1 MPNRDHWS
9 SSFGF
14 VLAAAGSAIGL
25 GNLWKFPYI
34 TYRNDGGAFVLVY
47 LGCILVVGLPIMI
60 AEIMIGRKAQTSP
73 VGAMR
78 AVCGRAWAPVG
89 GLGVVSG
96 FVLLGFYA
104 LVAGWSLRSFV
115 QCINWSTSGFDPTLD
130 LAADFGGMAS
140 NGGLQ
145 ALLGLLFM
153 GLTTAVVA
161 SGVRN
166 GIERVARLLLP
177 ILFGILALLLI
188 NSFRMSGSSEALTF
202 IFRPDFARLEGRGV
216 LEALGHAFF
225 TLSLGMG
232 AMITYGSYMSK
243 KDSVVK
249 AAATVVLLDTLIAL
263 FATIIMFT
271 VIFSHPGIREQIGGS
286 TAGML
291 FITLP
296 PLFYTGVP
304 LGEVLAPLFYVLVA
318 FAALTSTV
326 SLLEV
331 VVSYFIDQRGMT
343 RHGASLMCG
352 GAIYGLTI
360 LCGISLG
367 AVGGIS
373 NFEIFEGK
381 AGLFNTLDH
390 LVANWF
396 LPVGGLLTTIA
407 AGWFIPKLV
416 SKAELTDEKT
426 RFFKYEAWS
435 FFVRFVSP
443 LAVGTILFFVIFK
456 GADFS

>member
-9 SSFGF
+9 SSLGF

-34 TYRNDGGAFVLVY
+34 TYHNDGGAFVLVY

-78 AVCGRAWAPVG
+78 SVVGRAWAPVG
-89 GLGVVSG
+89 GLGVLSG
-96 FVLLGFYA
+96 FVLLGFYS

-115 QCINWSTSGFDPTLD
+115 QCLGWSFGGFDPAVD
-130 LAADFGGMAS
+130 LGADFGAMAS

-145 ALLGLLFM
+145 AFLGLLFM

-161 SGVRN
+161 GGVKN
-166 GIERVARLLLP
+166 GIERVARILLP
-177 ILFGILALLLI
+177 VLFGILAVLLI
-188 NSFRMSGSSEALTF
+188 NSFRMSGSGEALRF
-202 IFRPDFARLEGRGV
+202 IFEPDFGRLQGRGI

-243 KDSVVK
+243 RDSIVK
-249 AAATVVLLDTLIAL
+249 AAGVVVLLDTLIAL

-271 VIFSHPGIREQIGGS
+271 VIFSQPGMREQIGKS

-296 PLFYTGVP
+296 SLFYTGVP
-304 LGEVLAPLFYVLVA
+304 LGNVLAPLFYMLVA

-331 VVSYFIDQRGMT
+331 VVSYFIDE
-343 RHGASLMCG
+343 HGVSRLRASLLCG
-352 GAIYGLTI
+352 IAIYGLTI

-367 AVGGIS
+367 SVDGIS

-390 LVANWF
+390 LVANWL
-396 LPVGGLLTTIA
+396 LPVGGLLTTLA
-407 AGWFIPKLV
+407 AGWFIPKAV
-416 SKAELTDEKT
+416 SRAELLDRDT
-426 RFFKYEAWS
+426 RFFHYGAWS

>member
-9 SSFGF
+9 SSLGF

-34 TYRNDGGAFVLVY
+34 TYHNDGGAFVLVY
-47 LGCILVVGLPIMI
+47 LACILVVGLPIMI
-60 AEIMIGRKAQTSP
+60 AEILIGRRAQTSP

-78 AVCGRAWAPVG
+78 SVVGRAWAPVG

-115 QCINWSTSGFDPTLD
+115 LCLGWSLGGFDPTVD
-130 LAADFGGMAS
+130 LAADFGNMAS
-140 NGGLQ
+140 NGLLQ
-145 ALLGLLFM
+145 AFLGFLFM
-153 GLTTAVVA
+153 GVTTAVVA
-161 SGVRN
+161 SGVKN
-166 GIERVARLLLP
+166 GIERVARILLP
-177 ILFGILALLLI
+177 ILFAILALLLL
-188 NSFRMSGSSEALTF
+188 NSFRMSGSREALVF
-202 IFRPDFARLEGRGV
+202 IFEPDFDTLQGRGV

-249 AAATVVLLDTLIAL
+249 AAGIVVLLDTLIAL
-263 FATIIMFT
+263 FATVIMFT
-271 VIFSHPGIREQIGGS
+271 VIFSQPGMREQISGS

-296 PLFYTGVP
+296 SLFYTGVP
-304 LGEVLAPLFYVLVA
+304 LGSILAPLFYVLVA

-331 VVSYFIDQRGMT
+331 VVSYFIDERGMT
-343 RHGASLMCG
+343 RLRASIVCG
-352 GAIYGLTI
+352 SAIYLLTV
-360 LCGISLG
+360 LCGLSLG
-367 AVGGIS
+367 ASGGLS
-373 NFEIFEGK
+373 DFEIFTGK

-407 AGWFIPKLV
+407 AGWFIPR
-416 SKAELTDEKT
+416 SITRAELADADS
-426 RFFKYEAWS
+426 RFFRYGAWS
-435 FFVRFVSP
+435 FFVRYVSP
-443 LAVGTILFFVIFK
+443 LAVATILFFVIFK